1 MAQLWYLSNRA
12 LPDIKLAVSLL
23 CTRVR
28 HPDTDYHKNLE
39 RVMKYTKDTI
49 FLLFILSIDKSGNI
63 KWYVDVSFSVK
74 KDTRGH
80 TGGFITMGTGGAYVK
95 SIKKL
100 NTKISNQEEL
110 FGVDNILTQVIYTGY
125 FLKEQGYKIHDN
137 VIYQDK
143 QSTIKLENNGR
154 R

>member
-1 MAQLWYLSNRA
+1 M
-12 LPDIKLAVSLL
+12 
-23 CTRVR
+23 R

-39 RVMKYTKDTI
+39 RVTKYTKDTI

-100 NTKISNQEEL
+100 NTKI
-110 FGVDNILTQVIYTGY
+110 
-125 FLKEQGYKIHDN
+125 
-137 VIYQDK
+137 
-143 QSTIKLENNGR
+143 
-154 R
+154 